1 MGSAERQIAVCN
13 FVPTTPVRP
22 LLQIQNPFGIVFVRP
37 PVAIFVVAK
46 LITRLIALL
55 LLAVT
60 AAAPAAAQTFYGLAR
75 VIDGD
80 TIVVDSAK
88 IRLHG
93 IDARDFNIRS
103 FGAGLLSRDLLN

>member
-1 MGSAERQIAVCN
+1 MLRRCAS
-13 FVPTTPVRP
+13 FVFKM
-22 LLQIQNPFGIVFVRP
+22 LGLFIV
-37 PVAIFVVAK
+37 AM
-46 LITRLIALL
+46 LNTRFIALL

-60 AAAPAAAQTFYGLAR
+60 AAAPAAAQTFFGPAR

-80 TIVVDSAK
+80 TLVVDSAK

-93 IDARDFNIRS
+93 IDARDFNIPS

>member
-1 MGSAERQIAVCN
+1 M
-13 FVPTTPVRP
+13 
-22 LLQIQNPFGIVFVRP
+22 
-37 PVAIFVVAK
+37 

-60 AAAPAAAQTFYGLAR
+60 AAAPAAAQTFFGPAR

-80 TIVVDSAK
+80 TIVKDTAK

-93 IDARDFNIRS
+93 IDAPEQDQQCTRNGAS
-103 FGAGLLSRDLLN
+103 WPFGVEATAFLQPPLATIW

>member
-1 MGSAERQIAVCN
+1 MGSAKGQRAVCN

-22 LLQIQNPFGIVFVRP
+22 LLQIQIPLRGCIVGP
-37 PVAIFVVAK
+37 PVALFIVLM
-46 LITRLIALL
+46 LITRFIALL
-55 LLAVT
+55 LLACT
-60 AAAPAAAQTFYGLAR
+60 PAAPVAAQTFFGPAR
-75 VIDGD
+75 VIDCD

-103 FGAGLLSRDLLN
+103 FGAGLLLRDLLN

>member
-1 MGSAERQIAVCN
+1 MQI
-13 FVPTTPVRP
+13 PY
-22 LLQIQNPFGIVFVRP
+22 GIVFVGP
-37 PVAIFVVAK
+37 PVALFIVAM

-55 LLAVT
+55 PLVVT
-60 AAAPAAAQTFYGLAR
+60 PAAPTAAQTFFGPAR
-75 VIDGD
+75 VIDCD

>member
-1 MGSAERQIAVCN
+1 MQI
-13 FVPTTPVRP
+13 PY
-22 LLQIQNPFGIVFVRP
+22 GIVFVRP
-37 PVAIFVVAK
+37 PVALFVVVM

-60 AAAPAAAQTFYGLAR
+60 AAAPAAAQTFFGQAR

-80 TIVVDSAK
+80 TIVVDTAK

-93 IDARDFNIRS
+93 IDARDCNIRS
-103 FGAGLLSRDLLN
+103 FGAGLLSRDLLY